1 MSKTYCPL
9 PWNHFS
15 THADGTMRL
24 CCNSTSDGKLKNN
37 DGTFV
42 TIDKIENI
50 SDFYNIDHLKDIRKK
65 MISGERTTECEYC
78 YAIEDNGGTS
88 VRQMFVKKW
97 PMESFLDSTDSNTGE
112 VTNLNINYLDL
123 SWSNKC
129 NLQCKMCTPSAS
141 DQLIDEFKIIHDG
154 KDWTNWDFKEHWD
167 YKKIK
172 DILEKTVTN
181 NLNEILVTGGEPLI
195 NNDFYKFCNILIDT
209 GLSKQI
215 DMSIH
220 TNLTVTPSKWFTI
233 WKHFKSMTIKIS
245 IDAVEEMY
253 EYVRYPGKWNILKK
267 NIEDTI
273 EFSKTTNSVGIEFH
287 TVMSIYNTERFTD
300 LLDYIASLQG
310 SRILN
315 VPHINYVYDPH
326 HSSPSNLPTEYKLKV
341 HLEII
346 SWINNNKGRFQ
357 NNKVCMDKIAILKS
371 VLNILINSTV
381 SDDRKQHSYNII
393 KKMDNYRKHNTELFL
408 PWYNND

>member
-65 MISGERTTECEYC
+65 MISGERTIECEYC

-129 NLQCKMCTPSAS
+129 NLQ
-141 DQLIDEFKIIHDG
+141 
-154 KDWTNWDFKEHWD
+154 
-167 YKKIK
+167 
-172 DILEKTVTN
+172 
-181 NLNEILVTGGEPLI
+181 
-195 NNDFYKFCNILIDT
+195 
-209 GLSKQI
+209 
-215 DMSIH
+215 
-220 TNLTVTPSKWFTI
+220 TI
-233 WKHFKSMTIKIS
+233 SMK
-245 IDAVEEMY
+245 Y
-253 EYVRYPGKWNILKK
+253 
-267 NIEDTI
+267 
-273 EFSKTTNSVGIEFH
+273 
-287 TVMSIYNTERFTD
+287 
-300 LLDYIASLQG
+300 
-310 SRILN
+310 
-315 VPHINYVYDPH
+315 
-326 HSSPSNLPTEYKLKV
+326 
-341 HLEII
+341 
-346 SWINNNKGRFQ
+346 
-357 NNKVCMDKIAILKS
+357 
-371 VLNILINSTV
+371 
-381 SDDRKQHSYNII
+381 
-393 KKMDNYRKHNTELFL
+393 
-408 PWYNND
+408 